1 MTPKDSLP
9 RGQRKGAATGPALL
23 EWRTPCEIGIQ
34 GYPER
39 HILWLS
45 RLGRLI
51 RRFAHLLG
59 VIEADEVEEAHRGQ
73 PTEQN
78 FEEQVRGTGG
88 QAGKVMLLDT
98 IADIPEHQPIES
110 DREPARPGIP
120 HPHEA
125 DLDDEA

>member
-51 RRFAHLLG
+51 RRFAHLFRI
-59 VIEADEVEEAHRGQ
+59 IEADEVEEAHRAE
-73 PTEQN
+73 PEDEHV
-78 FEEQVRGTGG
+78 EEQERRARG
-88 QAGKVMLLDT
+88 QA
-98 IADIPEHQPIES
+98 
-110 DREPARPGIP
+110 
-120 HPHEA
+120 
-125 DLDDEA
+125 